1 MSTLWKTLLREW
13 KENPKR
19 VNIFANNISDK
30 RMYPYHMNDSK
41 FNNINK
47 NNTFNKYVE
56 DLNRFLTKEDTQ
68 LADMYMKWYSM
79 SLSIKWNEKIKQ
91 NKQK

>member
-1 MSTLWKTLLREW
+1 
-13 KENPKR
+13 
-19 VNIFANNISDK
+19 
-30 RMYPYHMNDSK
+30 MYPYHVNDSK

-68 LADMYMKWYSM
+68 LADMYMK
-79 SLSIKWNEKIKQ
+79 
-91 NKQK
+91 